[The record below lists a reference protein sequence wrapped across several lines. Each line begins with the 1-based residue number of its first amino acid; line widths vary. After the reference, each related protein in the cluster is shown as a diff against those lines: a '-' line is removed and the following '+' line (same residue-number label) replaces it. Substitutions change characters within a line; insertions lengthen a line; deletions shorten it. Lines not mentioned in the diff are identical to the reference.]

1 MDLNNFRT
9 GYILL
14 CFGIAVIGLCVMTL
28 AIFIDREYISERL
41 IKIGGVGIVIGVS
54 AIGIGACVEAFRMLI

>member
-1 MDLNNFRT
+1 
-9 GYILL
+9 
-14 CFGIAVIGLCVMTL
+14 MTL